1 MKNEMFYFS
10 GNDEERLE
18 QLISLFESGKIKKGA
33 FLRAIYKSQ
42 PKTKAAYKDCI
53 VEKTTEGI
61 FRMGI
66 EYSNTDAF
74 KKLDRDVQG
83 LPFSQRRLEGYGELV
98 QVTVDE
104 NGKPVQ
110 YKVRLY
116 TVPNAKSESRYTID
130 GKETTYAELVEMGA
144 LSEKKPSDK
153 PLIMFT
159 VYIRNLVAISL
170 A

>member
-1 MKNEMFYFS
+1 
-10 GNDEERLE
+10 
-18 QLISLFESGKIKKGA
+18 
-33 FLRAIYKSQ
+33 
-42 PKTKAAYKDCI
+42 
-53 VEKTTEGI
+53 
-61 FRMGI
+61 MGI

-74 KKLDRDVQG
+74 KKLDRDVQS
-83 LPFSQRRLEGYGELV
+83 LPLSQRRLEGYGEFI

-104 NGKPVQ
+104 NGAAKE

-130 GKETTYAELVEMGA
+130 GKETTFADLVEMGA
-144 LSEKKPSDK
+144 LSEKKPSAN

-159 VYIRNLVAISL
+159 VYIRNLVAISV

>member
-1 MKNEMFYFS
+1 MYYFQGTES
-10 GNDEERLE
+10 ERVE
-18 QLISLFESGKIKKGA
+18 QLIELFESGKIKKGA

-42 PKTKAAYKDCI
+42 PKPKAAFKGTVI
-53 VEKTTEGI
+53 EKTTEGV

-74 KKLDRDVQG
+74 KKLDRDVQS
-83 LPFSQRRLEGYGELV
+83 LPLSQRRLEGYGEFI

-104 NGKPVQ
+104 NGAAKE

-130 GKETTYAELVEMGA
+130 GKETTFADLVEMGA
-144 LSEKKPSDK
+144 LSEKKPSAN

-159 VYIRNLVAISL
+159 VYIRNLVAISV